1 MKKHLF
7 STLILSTSFGLS
19 SPGFTMETVTTA
31 AHNFAETDVSTPLQS
46 LSLLQSLNTV
56 NELVDVRAPQVHELK
71 KPSTRTHFI
80 CRKSCFANG

>member
-1 MKKHLF
+1 
-7 STLILSTSFGLS
+7 
-19 SPGFTMETVTTA
+19 METVTTA

-71 KPSTRTHFI
+71 TINTYALYLSKILLYQWLIF
-80 CRKSCFANG
+80 N